1 VPWATTWIAVGSLA
15 AVAALIL
22 SVMVRILTHVTR
34 QNDRQIQ
41 LQTEQQER
49 DDMFKTDWYGKPA
62 RPGVPPTPGVME
74 RLAKIENN
82 TSSLPD
88 RVTKLEVGLD
98 ASLKVHELLTDRQN
112 LLQARHEHLER
123 RVDDHLRVNDSGG
136 KGE

>member
-22 SVMVRILTHVTR
+22 SVMIRILAHVTR

-41 LQTEQQER
+41 LQTEQQQR
-49 DDMFKTDWYGKPA
+49 DNMFKEDWYGKPA

-74 RLAKIENN
+74 RLSKIEHN

-88 RVTKLEVGLD
+88 RVLKLETGLD

-112 LLQARHEHLER
+112 LIQARHEHLER
-123 RVDDHLRVNDSGG
+123 RFDEHMRGAETSG